1 MELAALALWCFVV
14 ALAGGLVG
22 LVLGNL
28 RLGAVVAL
36 ADSPA
41 GGAGA
46 NIAISGVAAATAA
59 IAHLRAGRVNWR
71 LVGWMGPP
79 SVTGAVA
86 GGYLSGLLPDALL
99 LGLISLV
106 LLLSGIDLLRKGAK
120 PRARRGGGEGAD
132 GGDGLDIRAAVV
144 SGALI
149 GLVGGIVGL
158 ILGSLRMPAL
168 LRLVG
173 EAPARAV
180 GTNVVVGVFVGAA
193 GALGHLP
200 TAAPDAGLLAVGA
213 AASIPGALLGARLT
227 GRLSDAA
234 LVRAIG
240 IVLLVAAAATG
251 AQAFA

>member
-41 GGAGA
+41 EGAGA

-120 PRARRGGGEGAD
+120 PRRRRSNGETA

-251 AQAFA
+251 AQALA